1 MEHLNHPYRAHKMQP
16 WIVIVV
22 GRRGMGKTHTA
33 RAICRSWKESR
44 DKDGLILAVDSVSS
58 SPPAAHHLASESDV
72 YSSHMM
78 DIIPEGFGLLAVD
91 EADLWIPESE
101 SRKRPVVPLMDM
113 VLRGRHRGC
122 SLLLCSQ
129 APSLIARICWRLAD
143 AVIMC
148 SITDSEDLKR
158 LGKLHGMTT
167 EHLRA
172 LQTDKKGPRVIWT
185 PSSCDVLP

>member
-78 DIIPEGFGLLAVD
+78 DIICLLYTSPSPRDYA
-91 EADLWIPESE
+91 A
-101 SRKRPVVPLMDM
+101 SRM
-113 VLRGRHRGC
+113 
-122 SLLLCSQ
+122 
-129 APSLIARICWRLAD
+129 
-143 AVIMC
+143 
-148 SITDSEDLKR
+148 
-158 LGKLHGMTT
+158 
-167 EHLRA
+167 
-172 LQTDKKGPRVIWT
+172 
-185 PSSCDVLP
+185 PSSA